1 MVCISLKAFPLKR
14 PRIRNSMENNL
25 IGEDDKFCKHG
36 RNEKNLN
43 KETKKGSFGC
53 DYNTSNKVVFGHGHD
68 GIAKSLKS

>member
-1 MVCISLKAFPLKR
+1 MKR
-14 PRIRNSMENNL
+14 PRIRNSVENNL

-43 KETKKGSFGC
+43 KKTKKGSFGC
-53 DYNTSNKVVFGHGHD
+53 DYNTSNKVVFGHGYD